1 MKKIILTLTL
11 TLSLGFGFNQLKA
24 DNLNTD
30 PVQTSIDWDHAGYT
44 YVKVFEDGAIW
55 VYVYD
60 EDGTFIGKFLE
71 EDLN

>member
-1 MKKIILTLTL
+1 MKKVILTLSL

-24 DNLNTD
+24 DNLNID
-30 PVQTSIDWDHAGYT
+30 PVQTSFDGNRAGYT
-44 YVKVFEDGAIW
+44 YIKVFEDGAIW

-60 EDGTFIGKFLE
+60 EDGTFIGRFLE